1 MRMAD
6 EFDRRSVV
14 PEERRRLILE
24 RLREEGSLSVL
35 DIEQEFGISQMTAR
49 RDLTLLSESG
59 HARRTH
65 GGAVLPELSSHEDSF
80 SARLDENVDQK
91 LRLARAV
98 AGTVMADETVFVDSS
113 SSAYFVVRELLE
125 LGTRV
130 TILTNS
136 VPVMAAVSAASSANV
151 ELVGLGGTFRRL
163 SRSYVGGQT
172 ERSIERFFAD
182 RLLFSVKGIDL
193 SGFLTDPDPLEA
205 EVKRLMVSRARSVVL
220 VAAAEKFDHSGL
232 NVIVHAS
239 EVNVAYLADAPPA
252 GIASLASHG
261 VMVQGV

>member
-1 MRMAD
+1 MTD
-6 EFDRRSVV
+6 ELDRRTVV

-24 RLREEGSLSVL
+24 RLREEGSLSVV
-35 DIEQEFGISQMTAR
+35 DIEQEFAVSQMTAR
-49 RDLTLLSESG
+49 RDLTLLADSG

-65 GGAVLPELSSHEDSF
+65 GGAVLPELSAHEDSF
-80 SARLDENVDQK
+80 SARVEENIDQK
-91 LRLARAV
+91 QRLARAV
-98 AGTVMADETVFVDSS
+98 AATVMPDETVFVDSS
-113 SSAYFVVRELLE
+113 SSAFFVVRELLE

-136 VPVMAAVSAASSANV
+136 VPVMAAVSAAGTASV
-151 ELVGLGGTFRRL
+151 ELVGLGGSFRRL
-163 SRSYVGGQT
+163 SRSFVGGQT

-220 VAAAEKFDHSGL
+220 IAASEKFDHSGL

-239 EVNVAYLADAPPA
+239 EVNVAYLADAPPT
-252 GIASLASHG
+252 GVSSLESHG
-261 VMVQGV
+261 VAVRTV